1 MYLILVPGQ
10 VVRFICLSNKNWKRD
25 KSESEA
31 WKIGAEISAVPSVF
45 VFRRVIPFLFLAA
58 IGESNFA
65 PTRLPLRPKIYS
77 CFFYLSPR
85 LHHPVWQALVLG
97 RGFCHVSP
105 QTSFLGLGNWRVIL
119 PLWFQDMNWGPE
131 FLDTHSEFIQNLGIT
146 CRNPGHKAQHW
157 FTNLLIISSHYVR
170 WI

>member
-1 MYLILVPGQ
+1 MNLMFGSCR

-58 IGESNFA
+58 IGESRGLGA
-65 PTRLPLRPKIYS
+65 RLRGL
-77 CFFYLSPR
+77 
-85 LHHPVWQALVLG
+85 AG

-157 FTNLLIISSHYVR
+157 FTNLLIILSHHVR